1 MDPKEIFHKY
11 PQVLGVIR
19 IEEGKV
25 ILDSDSSKIDDESL
39 VIFLNEVISQYLQ
52 SNASKE

>member
-1 MDPKEIFHKY
+1 MDSQEIFHKY

-39 VIFLNEVISQYLQ
+39 VIFLDEVISQYLQ